1 MNRCRHLLPLI
12 PLLFA
17 VSLHAAEIRSL
28 KIVWHQAPRSGSI
41 LVSNGLLRSSRVA
54 LGKGKTNGNRFS
66 AAARAPFALEVNIE
80 ADEYPAA
87 LVSLQT
93 DQDSCSFFLRDVH
106 RDHPIFLPFF
116 GLAVTEAQ
124 DPRDYSAIA
133 SQILRSGRRTK
144 LEQINQAPEESFAHA
159 AAQTQ
164 EMSCQTWLGLSRD
177 MRTFAVSE
185 RLDWVQPRMAGTE
198 IRLAETNDRAAR
210 YRFIMGRGWGV
221 QTCITRRLDEGCLPI
236 LHGTLIDE
244 SIRYELTAF
253 AGMEKQRLQPQTL
266 RGTHFLVAD
275 GYSAGHTFTAEQE
288 AAFKRLELV
297 EMNQPEETVLFLRV
311 TAENTAQTPR
321 YAFLK
326 TATPLSIKSDQW
338 ALNPTTG
345 LSSYKTGR
353 VFAASRLNDRPLPIE
368 EVSVLLQP
376 GGRIQLTMAIPNR
389 PIPEERA
396 RALQGIDFDQ
406 ALTDCRGF
414 WQAKLAAAAQI
425 ELPEQRIEEMIRAGL
440 LHLDLITYGLE
451 PDGTLAPAIGV
462 YCPIGSESAPI
473 IQTFDSMGRHDI
485 ARRALTYFLDKQHDD
500 GMMQNFGG
508 YMLETGAVL
517 WSLGEHY
524 RYTRDDTWLV
534 QIAPHVIKACNYLI
548 AWRRRNLREEL
559 RGRGYGMLEGKTAD
573 PEDPF
578 HSFMLSG
585 YAYLGLSRAAEMYQS
600 IDPVQA
606 ERWRQEAADLRRDI
620 RTAVFEGLAKSPVIP
635 LADGTWRPTLA
646 PWAEYRGPL
655 ALHADGGAWF
665 THGAMITRDSLLGP
679 LYLVLQE
686 VIDAREPAAEYM
698 LQFHND
704 LMTLH
709 NAAFSQ
715 PYYSRHPLAHLQ
727 RGEPAAFLK
736 AYYNTVAALADRQT
750 YTFWEHLYEVSP
762 HKTHEEG
769 WFLMQTRWMLYIE
782 AGAALNLLPGIPRSY
797 LEPGKKIRLKNVAS
811 YFGPLSLEAS
821 SHLGEN
827 KIVADIECTSE
838 RKPACVVIR
847 LPHPNRQTAE
857 SVQGGVYDPTTESV
871 RIEPFTGRAH
881 VELLFA
887 KQ

>member
-620 RTAVFEGLAKSPVIP
+620 RTAVFEGLAKSPGIP

>member
-297 EMNQPEETVLFLRV
+297 EMNQPEETVLFL
-311 TAENTAQTPR
+311 
-321 YAFLK
+321 
-326 TATPLSIKSDQW
+326 
-338 ALNPTTG
+338 
-345 LSSYKTGR
+345 
-353 VFAASRLNDRPLPIE
+353 
-368 EVSVLLQP
+368 
-376 GGRIQLTMAIPNR
+376 
-389 PIPEERA
+389 
-396 RALQGIDFDQ
+396 
-406 ALTDCRGF
+406 
-414 WQAKLAAAAQI
+414 
-425 ELPEQRIEEMIRAGL
+425 
-440 LHLDLITYGLE
+440 
-451 PDGTLAPAIGV
+451 
-462 YCPIGSESAPI
+462 
-473 IQTFDSMGRHDI
+473 
-485 ARRALTYFLDKQHDD
+485 
-500 GMMQNFGG
+500 
-508 YMLETGAVL
+508 
-517 WSLGEHY
+517 
-524 RYTRDDTWLV
+524 
-534 QIAPHVIKACNYLI
+534 
-548 AWRRRNLREEL
+548 
-559 RGRGYGMLEGKTAD
+559 
-573 PEDPF
+573 
-578 HSFMLSG
+578 
-585 YAYLGLSRAAEMYQS
+585 
-600 IDPVQA
+600 
-606 ERWRQEAADLRRDI
+606 
-620 RTAVFEGLAKSPVIP
+620 
-635 LADGTWRPTLA
+635 
-646 PWAEYRGPL
+646 
-655 ALHADGGAWF
+655 
-665 THGAMITRDSLLGP
+665 
-679 LYLVLQE
+679 
-686 VIDAREPAAEYM
+686 
-698 LQFHND
+698 
-704 LMTLH
+704 
-709 NAAFSQ
+709 
-715 PYYSRHPLAHLQ
+715 
-727 RGEPAAFLK
+727 
-736 AYYNTVAALADRQT
+736 
-750 YTFWEHLYEVSP
+750 
-762 HKTHEEG
+762 
-769 WFLMQTRWMLYIE
+769 
-782 AGAALNLLPGIPRSY
+782 
-797 LEPGKKIRLKNVAS
+797 
-811 YFGPLSLEAS
+811 
-821 SHLGEN
+821 
-827 KIVADIECTSE
+827 
-838 RKPACVVIR
+838 
-847 LPHPNRQTAE
+847 
-857 SVQGGVYDPTTESV
+857 
-871 RIEPFTGRAH
+871 
-881 VELLFA
+881 
-887 KQ
+887 